1 MLTCNHHVIWEDFRI
16 LGSESNKFLLKLKE
30 SSFIKRDKSPILGTN
45 SLYYYSS
52 LPFWILKS
60 YVTIATF
67 GCFRKYPTIF
77 DKPPEVFCK
86 KGILKNFANFTGKH
100 LCWSLF
106 LIKLQAWR
114 LAVSTLSTL
123 TDVFPCK
130 WCKTFKNT
138 YFEEYLRLLLT
149 DTNCI
154 LLLSPWCKL
163 EDGGHNQPTSNRMI
177 HFQYFQVSYHVKTW
191 KTKP

>member
-60 YVTIATF
+60 YVTFATF

-86 KGILKNFANFTGKH
+86 KGILKNVANFTGKH
-100 LCWSLF
+100 LCWSVF

-114 LAVSTLSTL
+114 LAVSKLSTL

-130 WCKTFKNT
+130 
-138 YFEEYLRLLLT
+138 
-149 DTNCI
+149 
-154 LLLSPWCKL
+154 SCKL
-163 EDGGHNQPTSNRMI
+163 LRTPTLKNICDCFWLILIVFFYYHLDVNLKTEVIINQLQIGWSILDTSRFPTM
-177 HFQYFQVSYHVKTW
+177 
-191 KTKP
+191 